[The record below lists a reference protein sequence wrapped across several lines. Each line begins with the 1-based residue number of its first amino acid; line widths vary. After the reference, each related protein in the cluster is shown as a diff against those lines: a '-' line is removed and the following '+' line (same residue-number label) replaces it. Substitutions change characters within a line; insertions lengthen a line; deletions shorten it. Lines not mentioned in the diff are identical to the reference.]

1 MNQGAAAPPA
11 AVAVNATAAPD
22 LATDANAAAAAAN
35 APDWSDSADN
45 SNSQEDEFI
54 PPPQGPSLS
63 YERKIRLHK
72 YAENRARS
80 CLGLLSETS
89 SALWKVHDCKNDIGV
104 YKPSSDWSESVSAK
118 AVVFANAAFPNVLKT
133 IYDLKTSDKF
143 KLFMRKVLGDMF
155 LDAEVLEDLNG
166 TGVYPSANPPRDARE
181 MYKQAAIKWWAIKSG
196 SLASKSSDFY
206 VLEYIGIETS
216 GGDIV
221 ACYLFQESLAEVGG
235 MPHIQGNNL
244 ERSQFDALICKFER
258 TSSPDYKD
266 DFVTISIAFQR
277 PPPMVSLFRSNPAV
291 EMVMQLARGLHATR
305 HGEGEVSVSWI
316 QISSSSSSD
325 YTKSVRDGRGDWTEM
340 GIAFALCFP
349 SVETYVSWFSGYSPV
364 GVNSE
369 YCMGTV
375 TKASNKTI
383 YEIDCKPAAEVYQEW
398 LDVASDKS
406 QTELSSIGFP
416 RLGSLHPLGTTID
429 FVSNQMEIDRSIDAN
444 SSSSLCSMQSSD
456 WSKLINM
463 TAVITGINEDG
474 SLSTT
479 SSVASGTNVVLME
492 TSAQSLKT
500 AINKMGAQ
508 AVESNKFYIHE
519 TIGCL
524 MFLSAG
530 VQALLGHKSMAEM
543 VGAYKD
549 WSGGA
554 SLMGMT
560 TFGEIGHLPN
570 SNDFPH
576 YDSLILDGT
585 RRRESPSPSA
595 AAQSQQKSLIA
606 SPLVII
612 SAQTLPLPFA
622 VVAQRVERRVSL
634 EIAIPGAAPL
644 EEVKKDEKLQ
654 TNGHVEHVKPQETAA
669 TKTSSSSSEKKR
681 AATNPPAVTA
691 STAGATLKKF
701 KFGGISLKPGNQK
714 NVVKKKPAVF
724 FNTLSEDTNPPLN
737 GEKEHT
743 NKQKLL
749 LEEQKQEEKAKFLAE
764 EDAVPKQLD
773 LNTEEDEE
781 KGETPEERRKREE
794 EEARQRE
801 RVQKVVEEVDP
812 LDAYMAGLVD
822 ESARANPAANVI
834 SQSEIEA
841 KGKINIYGTFLPPD
855 AAEQAGAV
863 VTTPSAE
870 TQTTT
875 SATNE
880 TPEEREAREER
891 ELKEFMRAIKEKREQ
906 EEKKTSGGTA
916 ATGNEAGPEADD
928 PMLKKDDTG
937 RIYQGFEEDII
948 GEDSALMDQRSALEI
963 LQDQQKKKEI
973 KPVDHS
979 KMNYL
984 PLQKKF
990 YVVPK
995 EIKDLSEEEVEAQ
1008 RQESEIKVRGKNCPR
1023 PLQKWTQCGFSVRML
1038 QLIKKHGYEE
1048 PFAIQKQALPAI
1060 MSGRDVIGIAKTG
1073 SGKTLAFLLPM
1084 FRHILA
1090 QPPLQESEG
1099 PIGIVM
1105 APARE
1110 LAQQIYVE
1118 ARKFSKGLGLSA
1130 TAVYGGSSVSEQIAN
1145 LKRGSDIVICT
1156 PGRMI
1161 DILCMSAGKMV
1172 SLQRVT
1178 YVVLDEADR
1187 MFDMGFEPQITKIM
1201 MNIRPDRQTLLFSA
1215 TFPRSVESL
1224 ARKVL
1229 KKPVEI
1235 TVGTRST
1242 ASGDITQYVEV
1253 REEDDKFMRLLQLL
1267 GLWYEKGNILV
1278 FVNKQQAC
1286 DQIFQDLM
1294 KAGYPALS
1302 LHGGKDQV
1310 DRDYTI
1316 DDFKRKVRT
1325 VMVATSV
1332 AGRGLDVKDLVL
1344 VINYHCPN
1352 HMEDYVHRV
1361 GRTGRAGRKGTAYT
1375 FISPDEEEYSV
1386 DLVKALENAKQIVPP
1401 ELITLAEGFT
1411 AKVKRGEARY
1421 HGSGFKGKGF
1431 TFDETERNETQRT
1444 ADLQRRQYELDQG
1457 ILVEDSGAADDDD
1470 TEEPSKENTANSTEK
1485 PPAPAGPK
1493 AMPIDSEAMS
1503 AFIKAQKII
1512 QNLDLKYKGNGSGEN
1527 HFVEELEINDYPQQ
1541 ARWRVTQKEAS
1552 DSVAELTGAAV
1563 ITRGSYIP
1571 AGRKPN
1577 PSERKL
1583 YLAIEGPTQSSVIEA
1598 RRELQR
1604 VLDETTMQVGLGGD
1618 KYGKYSL

>member
-11 AVAVNATAAPD
+11 AVAVNATASPD

-80 CLGLLSETS
+80 CLGLLSDTS

-291 EMVMQLARGLHATR
+291 EMVMQLARGLRDLLEDPPELQEISVVKTSAWVKDKERRFCVLCNKRFSPIFRRRHHCRTCGEVICWACSSTIRVPSISFTHNDTGKQVLSRHQPSIRVCSKCVVSHHRSKSGRELNNQEDFKDWIQRSTEQQQLAAGGEPGATQQLRLPSPSHSQDLSGALENPRDESEQVPVAKEDRMPQTLDDRQSSDSNLRTSRKISAGKQRQSNMQLPQRHSYGEQAARSSKHMRRVRRSHSEVSIERATGHGRDNPLSVAKPAPKKNPDRGRSSSAGRRGPVQNPVKQSVPPSNDNQEEAGRRSSSMERLPVQNSSSYVHAASAWATNKTEALAMTGAFQELMTKLGGDVHFVVVGFSTGFNAEVVVNLLRQLAPGVPYIGGTIARGMCDENAWVSVNRHNGEGLVTLWGVNDPHGIYSVVHAEYSQSDAHEKTYAAAKTAFARVAGDVDAGEKPAFIATYACPLFVEHAIDGIREAIHCPIIGGCSSDATR

-479 SSVASGTNVVLME
+479 SSVASGSNVVLME

-576 YDSLILDGT
+576 YDSLMFG
-585 RRRESPSPSA
+585 A
-595 AAQSQQKSLIA
+595 
-606 SPLVII
+606 II
-612 SAQTLPLPFA
+612 FS
-622 VVAQRVERRVSL
+622 
-634 EIAIPGAAPL
+634 
-644 EEVKKDEKLQ
+644 K
-654 TNGHVEHVKPQETAA
+654 
-669 TKTSSSSSEKKR
+669 
-681 AATNPPAVTA
+681 
-691 STAGATLKKF
+691 
-701 KFGGISLKPGNQK
+701 
-714 NVVKKKPAVF
+714 
-724 FNTLSEDTNPPLN
+724 
-737 GEKEHT
+737 
-743 NKQKLL
+743 
-749 LEEQKQEEKAKFLAE
+749 
-764 EDAVPKQLD
+764 
-773 LNTEEDEE
+773 
-781 KGETPEERRKREE
+781 RKR
-794 EEARQRE
+794 
-801 RVQKVVEEVDP
+801 
-812 LDAYMAGLVD
+812 
-822 ESARANPAANVI
+822 
-834 SQSEIEA
+834 
-841 KGKINIYGTFLPPD
+841 
-855 AAEQAGAV
+855 
-863 VTTPSAE
+863 
-870 TQTTT
+870 
-875 SATNE
+875 
-880 TPEEREAREER
+880 
-891 ELKEFMRAIKEKREQ
+891 KE
-906 EEKKTSGGTA
+906 
-916 ATGNEAGPEADD
+916 
-928 PMLKKDDTG
+928 
-937 RIYQGFEEDII
+937 
-948 GEDSALMDQRSALEI
+948 
-963 LQDQQKKKEI
+963 
-973 KPVDHS
+973 
-979 KMNYL
+979 YL
-984 PLQKKF
+984 YF
-990 YVVPK
+990 
-995 EIKDLSEEEVEAQ
+995 
-1008 RQESEIKVRGKNCPR
+1008 
-1023 PLQKWTQCGFSVRML
+1023 
-1038 QLIKKHGYEE
+1038 
-1048 PFAIQKQALPAI
+1048 
-1060 MSGRDVIGIAKTG
+1060 
-1073 SGKTLAFLLPM
+1073 
-1084 FRHILA
+1084 
-1090 QPPLQESEG
+1090 
-1099 PIGIVM
+1099 
-1105 APARE
+1105 
-1110 LAQQIYVE
+1110 
-1118 ARKFSKGLGLSA
+1118 
-1130 TAVYGGSSVSEQIAN
+1130 
-1145 LKRGSDIVICT
+1145 
-1156 PGRMI
+1156 
-1161 DILCMSAGKMV
+1161 
-1172 SLQRVT
+1172 
-1178 YVVLDEADR
+1178 
-1187 MFDMGFEPQITKIM
+1187 
-1201 MNIRPDRQTLLFSA
+1201 
-1215 TFPRSVESL
+1215 
-1224 ARKVL
+1224 
-1229 KKPVEI
+1229 
-1235 TVGTRST
+1235 
-1242 ASGDITQYVEV
+1242 
-1253 REEDDKFMRLLQLL
+1253 
-1267 GLWYEKGNILV
+1267 
-1278 FVNKQQAC
+1278 
-1286 DQIFQDLM
+1286 
-1294 KAGYPALS
+1294 
-1302 LHGGKDQV
+1302 
-1310 DRDYTI
+1310 
-1316 DDFKRKVRT
+1316 
-1325 VMVATSV
+1325 
-1332 AGRGLDVKDLVL
+1332 
-1344 VINYHCPN
+1344 
-1352 HMEDYVHRV
+1352 
-1361 GRTGRAGRKGTAYT
+1361 
-1375 FISPDEEEYSV
+1375 
-1386 DLVKALENAKQIVPP
+1386 
-1401 ELITLAEGFT
+1401 
-1411 AKVKRGEARY
+1411 
-1421 HGSGFKGKGF
+1421 
-1431 TFDETERNETQRT
+1431 
-1444 ADLQRRQYELDQG
+1444 
-1457 ILVEDSGAADDDD
+1457 
-1470 TEEPSKENTANSTEK
+1470 
-1485 PPAPAGPK
+1485 
-1493 AMPIDSEAMS
+1493 
-1503 AFIKAQKII
+1503 
-1512 QNLDLKYKGNGSGEN
+1512 
-1527 HFVEELEINDYPQQ
+1527 
-1541 ARWRVTQKEAS
+1541 
-1552 DSVAELTGAAV
+1552 
-1563 ITRGSYIP
+1563 
-1571 AGRKPN
+1571 
-1577 PSERKL
+1577 
-1583 YLAIEGPTQSSVIEA
+1583 
-1598 RRELQR
+1598 
-1604 VLDETTMQVGLGGD
+1604 
-1618 KYGKYSL
+1618 

>member
-1 MNQGAAAPPA
+1 MNQGAAPPA
-11 AVAVNATAAPD
+11 AATNNATAAPD
-22 LATDANAAAAAAN
+22 PANEVAAAAAN
-35 APDWSDSADN
+35 AADWSDSADN
-45 SNSQEDEFI
+45 SNSQEDEFN

-80 CLGLLSETS
+80 CLGLLSDTS

-291 EMVMQLARGLHATR
+291 EMVTQLARGLRDLLEDPPELQEISVVKTSAWVKDKERRFCVLCNKRFSPIFRRRHHCRTCGEVICWACSSTIRVPSISFTHNDTGKQVLSRHQPSIRVCSKCVVSHHRSKSGRELSNQEDFKDWIQRSTEQQQLAVGAETGTTQHLRLPSPSHSQDLSGALENPRDDSERVPVSKEERMPRKYRRISLDNEEEEKEEGDNRPHQYRELPETLDDRQRRDSNLRTSRKISAGKQRQSNMQLPQRHSYGEQAARGSKHMRRVRRSHSEVSIERATGHGRDNPLSIAKAAPKKNPDRSRSSSAGRRAPVANPVKQTAPPTHDNQEETERRSNSMERLPVQNNTSYVHAASAWATNKTEALAMTGAFQELMTKLGGDVHFVVVGFSTGFNAEVIVNLLRQLAPGVPYIGGTIARGMCDENAWVSVNRHNDEGLVTLWGVNDPHGIYSVVHAEYSQSDAHEKTYAAAKTAFARVAGDVDAGEKPAFIAAYACPLFVEHAIDGIREAIHCPIIGGCSSDATR

-576 YDSLILDGT
+576 YDSLMFG
-585 RRRESPSPSA
+585 A
-595 AAQSQQKSLIA
+595 
-606 SPLVII
+606 II
-612 SAQTLPLPFA
+612 FS
-622 VVAQRVERRVSL
+622 
-634 EIAIPGAAPL
+634 
-644 EEVKKDEKLQ
+644 K
-654 TNGHVEHVKPQETAA
+654 
-669 TKTSSSSSEKKR
+669 
-681 AATNPPAVTA
+681 
-691 STAGATLKKF
+691 
-701 KFGGISLKPGNQK
+701 
-714 NVVKKKPAVF
+714 
-724 FNTLSEDTNPPLN
+724 
-737 GEKEHT
+737 
-743 NKQKLL
+743 
-749 LEEQKQEEKAKFLAE
+749 
-764 EDAVPKQLD
+764 
-773 LNTEEDEE
+773 
-781 KGETPEERRKREE
+781 RKR
-794 EEARQRE
+794 
-801 RVQKVVEEVDP
+801 
-812 LDAYMAGLVD
+812 
-822 ESARANPAANVI
+822 
-834 SQSEIEA
+834 
-841 KGKINIYGTFLPPD
+841 
-855 AAEQAGAV
+855 
-863 VTTPSAE
+863 
-870 TQTTT
+870 
-875 SATNE
+875 
-880 TPEEREAREER
+880 
-891 ELKEFMRAIKEKREQ
+891 KE
-906 EEKKTSGGTA
+906 
-916 ATGNEAGPEADD
+916 
-928 PMLKKDDTG
+928 
-937 RIYQGFEEDII
+937 
-948 GEDSALMDQRSALEI
+948 
-963 LQDQQKKKEI
+963 
-973 KPVDHS
+973 
-979 KMNYL
+979 YL
-984 PLQKKF
+984 YF
-990 YVVPK
+990 
-995 EIKDLSEEEVEAQ
+995 
-1008 RQESEIKVRGKNCPR
+1008 
-1023 PLQKWTQCGFSVRML
+1023 
-1038 QLIKKHGYEE
+1038 
-1048 PFAIQKQALPAI
+1048 
-1060 MSGRDVIGIAKTG
+1060 
-1073 SGKTLAFLLPM
+1073 
-1084 FRHILA
+1084 
-1090 QPPLQESEG
+1090 
-1099 PIGIVM
+1099 
-1105 APARE
+1105 
-1110 LAQQIYVE
+1110 
-1118 ARKFSKGLGLSA
+1118 
-1130 TAVYGGSSVSEQIAN
+1130 
-1145 LKRGSDIVICT
+1145 
-1156 PGRMI
+1156 
-1161 DILCMSAGKMV
+1161 
-1172 SLQRVT
+1172 
-1178 YVVLDEADR
+1178 
-1187 MFDMGFEPQITKIM
+1187 
-1201 MNIRPDRQTLLFSA
+1201 
-1215 TFPRSVESL
+1215 
-1224 ARKVL
+1224 
-1229 KKPVEI
+1229 
-1235 TVGTRST
+1235 
-1242 ASGDITQYVEV
+1242 
-1253 REEDDKFMRLLQLL
+1253 
-1267 GLWYEKGNILV
+1267 
-1278 FVNKQQAC
+1278 
-1286 DQIFQDLM
+1286 
-1294 KAGYPALS
+1294 
-1302 LHGGKDQV
+1302 
-1310 DRDYTI
+1310 
-1316 DDFKRKVRT
+1316 
-1325 VMVATSV
+1325 
-1332 AGRGLDVKDLVL
+1332 
-1344 VINYHCPN
+1344 
-1352 HMEDYVHRV
+1352 
-1361 GRTGRAGRKGTAYT
+1361 
-1375 FISPDEEEYSV
+1375 
-1386 DLVKALENAKQIVPP
+1386 
-1401 ELITLAEGFT
+1401 
-1411 AKVKRGEARY
+1411 
-1421 HGSGFKGKGF
+1421 
-1431 TFDETERNETQRT
+1431 
-1444 ADLQRRQYELDQG
+1444 
-1457 ILVEDSGAADDDD
+1457 
-1470 TEEPSKENTANSTEK
+1470 
-1485 PPAPAGPK
+1485 
-1493 AMPIDSEAMS
+1493 
-1503 AFIKAQKII
+1503 
-1512 QNLDLKYKGNGSGEN
+1512 
-1527 HFVEELEINDYPQQ
+1527 
-1541 ARWRVTQKEAS
+1541 
-1552 DSVAELTGAAV
+1552 
-1563 ITRGSYIP
+1563 
-1571 AGRKPN
+1571 
-1577 PSERKL
+1577 
-1583 YLAIEGPTQSSVIEA
+1583 
-1598 RRELQR
+1598 
-1604 VLDETTMQVGLGGD
+1604 
-1618 KYGKYSL
+1618 

>member
-1 MNQGAAAPPA
+1 MNQGAAPPA
-11 AVAVNATAAPD
+11 AATNNATAAPD
-22 LATDANAAAAAAN
+22 PANEVAAAAAN
-35 APDWSDSADN
+35 AADWSDSADN

-80 CLGLLSETS
+80 CLGLLSDTS

-291 EMVMQLARGLHATR
+291 EMVTQLARGLRDLLEDPPELQEISVVKTSAWVKDKERRFCVLCNKRFSPIFRRRHHCRTCGEVICWACSSTIRVPSISFTHNDTGKQVLSRHQPSIRVCSKCVVSHHRSKSGRELSNQEDFKDWIQRSTEQQQLAVGAETGTTQHLRLPSPSHSQDLSGALENPRDDSERVPVSKEERMPRKYRRISLDNEEEEKEEGDNRPHQYRELPETLDDRQRRDSNLRTSRKISAGKQRQSNMQLPQRHSYGEQAARGSKHMRRVRRSHSEVSIERATGHGRDNPLSIAKAAPKKNPDRSRSSSAGRRAPVANPVKQTAPPTHDNQEETERRSNSMERLPVQNNTSYVHAASAWTTNKTEALAMTGAFQELMTKLGGDVHFVVVGFSTGFNAEVIVNLLRQLAPGVPYIGGTIARGMCDENAWVSVNRHNDEGLVTLWGVNDPHGIYSVVHAEYSQSDAHEKTYAAAKTAFARVAGDVDAGEKPAFIAAYACPLFVEHAIDGIREAIHCPIIGGCSSDATR

-576 YDSLILDGT
+576 YDSLMFG
-585 RRRESPSPSA
+585 A
-595 AAQSQQKSLIA
+595 
-606 SPLVII
+606 II
-612 SAQTLPLPFA
+612 FS
-622 VVAQRVERRVSL
+622 
-634 EIAIPGAAPL
+634 
-644 EEVKKDEKLQ
+644 K
-654 TNGHVEHVKPQETAA
+654 
-669 TKTSSSSSEKKR
+669 
-681 AATNPPAVTA
+681 
-691 STAGATLKKF
+691 
-701 KFGGISLKPGNQK
+701 
-714 NVVKKKPAVF
+714 
-724 FNTLSEDTNPPLN
+724 
-737 GEKEHT
+737 
-743 NKQKLL
+743 
-749 LEEQKQEEKAKFLAE
+749 
-764 EDAVPKQLD
+764 
-773 LNTEEDEE
+773 
-781 KGETPEERRKREE
+781 RKR
-794 EEARQRE
+794 
-801 RVQKVVEEVDP
+801 
-812 LDAYMAGLVD
+812 
-822 ESARANPAANVI
+822 
-834 SQSEIEA
+834 
-841 KGKINIYGTFLPPD
+841 
-855 AAEQAGAV
+855 
-863 VTTPSAE
+863 
-870 TQTTT
+870 
-875 SATNE
+875 
-880 TPEEREAREER
+880 
-891 ELKEFMRAIKEKREQ
+891 KE
-906 EEKKTSGGTA
+906 
-916 ATGNEAGPEADD
+916 
-928 PMLKKDDTG
+928 
-937 RIYQGFEEDII
+937 
-948 GEDSALMDQRSALEI
+948 
-963 LQDQQKKKEI
+963 
-973 KPVDHS
+973 
-979 KMNYL
+979 YL
-984 PLQKKF
+984 YF
-990 YVVPK
+990 
-995 EIKDLSEEEVEAQ
+995 
-1008 RQESEIKVRGKNCPR
+1008 
-1023 PLQKWTQCGFSVRML
+1023 
-1038 QLIKKHGYEE
+1038 
-1048 PFAIQKQALPAI
+1048 
-1060 MSGRDVIGIAKTG
+1060 
-1073 SGKTLAFLLPM
+1073 
-1084 FRHILA
+1084 
-1090 QPPLQESEG
+1090 
-1099 PIGIVM
+1099 
-1105 APARE
+1105 
-1110 LAQQIYVE
+1110 
-1118 ARKFSKGLGLSA
+1118 
-1130 TAVYGGSSVSEQIAN
+1130 
-1145 LKRGSDIVICT
+1145 
-1156 PGRMI
+1156 
-1161 DILCMSAGKMV
+1161 
-1172 SLQRVT
+1172 
-1178 YVVLDEADR
+1178 
-1187 MFDMGFEPQITKIM
+1187 
-1201 MNIRPDRQTLLFSA
+1201 
-1215 TFPRSVESL
+1215 
-1224 ARKVL
+1224 
-1229 KKPVEI
+1229 
-1235 TVGTRST
+1235 
-1242 ASGDITQYVEV
+1242 
-1253 REEDDKFMRLLQLL
+1253 
-1267 GLWYEKGNILV
+1267 
-1278 FVNKQQAC
+1278 
-1286 DQIFQDLM
+1286 
-1294 KAGYPALS
+1294 
-1302 LHGGKDQV
+1302 
-1310 DRDYTI
+1310 
-1316 DDFKRKVRT
+1316 
-1325 VMVATSV
+1325 
-1332 AGRGLDVKDLVL
+1332 
-1344 VINYHCPN
+1344 
-1352 HMEDYVHRV
+1352 
-1361 GRTGRAGRKGTAYT
+1361 
-1375 FISPDEEEYSV
+1375 
-1386 DLVKALENAKQIVPP
+1386 
-1401 ELITLAEGFT
+1401 
-1411 AKVKRGEARY
+1411 
-1421 HGSGFKGKGF
+1421 
-1431 TFDETERNETQRT
+1431 
-1444 ADLQRRQYELDQG
+1444 
-1457 ILVEDSGAADDDD
+1457 
-1470 TEEPSKENTANSTEK
+1470 
-1485 PPAPAGPK
+1485 
-1493 AMPIDSEAMS
+1493 
-1503 AFIKAQKII
+1503 
-1512 QNLDLKYKGNGSGEN
+1512 
-1527 HFVEELEINDYPQQ
+1527 
-1541 ARWRVTQKEAS
+1541 
-1552 DSVAELTGAAV
+1552 
-1563 ITRGSYIP
+1563 
-1571 AGRKPN
+1571 
-1577 PSERKL
+1577 
-1583 YLAIEGPTQSSVIEA
+1583 
-1598 RRELQR
+1598 
-1604 VLDETTMQVGLGGD
+1604 
-1618 KYGKYSL
+1618 

>member
-11 AVAVNATAAPD
+11 ASKTSATAAPD
-22 LATDANAAAAAAN
+22 PTDVNVAAAAAN

-80 CLGLLSETS
+80 CLGLLSDTS

-291 EMVMQLARGLHATR
+291 EMVTQLARGLRDLLEDPPELQEISVVKTSAWVKDKERRFCVLCNKRFSPIFRRRHHCRTCGEVICWACSSTIRVPSISFTHNDTGKQVLSRHQPSIRVCSKCVVSHHRSKSGRELNNQEDFKDWIQRSTEQQQLAAGAESGATQQLRLPSPSHSQDLSGALENPRDESEQVPVAKEERMPQSLDDRQRRDSNLRTSRKISAGKQRQNNMQLPQRHSYGEQAARSSKHMRRVRRSHSEVSIERATGHGRDNPLNVAKPAPKKNPDRGRSSSAGRRGPVPNPVKQSAPPSRDNQEDTERRSNSMERLPVQNSSSYVHAASAWATNKTEALAMTGAFQELMTKLGGDVHFVVVGFSTGFSAEVIVNLLRQLAPGVPYIGGTIARGMCDENAWVSVNRHNDEGLVTLWGVNDPHGIYSIVHAEYSQSDAHEKTYAAAKTAFARVAGDVDAGEKPAFIAAYACPLFVEHAIDGIREAIHCPIIGGCSSDATR

-576 YDSLILDGT
+576 YDSLMFG
-585 RRRESPSPSA
+585 A
-595 AAQSQQKSLIA
+595 
-606 SPLVII
+606 II
-612 SAQTLPLPFA
+612 FS
-622 VVAQRVERRVSL
+622 
-634 EIAIPGAAPL
+634 
-644 EEVKKDEKLQ
+644 K
-654 TNGHVEHVKPQETAA
+654 
-669 TKTSSSSSEKKR
+669 
-681 AATNPPAVTA
+681 
-691 STAGATLKKF
+691 
-701 KFGGISLKPGNQK
+701 
-714 NVVKKKPAVF
+714 
-724 FNTLSEDTNPPLN
+724 
-737 GEKEHT
+737 
-743 NKQKLL
+743 
-749 LEEQKQEEKAKFLAE
+749 
-764 EDAVPKQLD
+764 
-773 LNTEEDEE
+773 
-781 KGETPEERRKREE
+781 RKR
-794 EEARQRE
+794 
-801 RVQKVVEEVDP
+801 
-812 LDAYMAGLVD
+812 
-822 ESARANPAANVI
+822 
-834 SQSEIEA
+834 
-841 KGKINIYGTFLPPD
+841 
-855 AAEQAGAV
+855 
-863 VTTPSAE
+863 
-870 TQTTT
+870 
-875 SATNE
+875 
-880 TPEEREAREER
+880 
-891 ELKEFMRAIKEKREQ
+891 KE
-906 EEKKTSGGTA
+906 
-916 ATGNEAGPEADD
+916 
-928 PMLKKDDTG
+928 
-937 RIYQGFEEDII
+937 
-948 GEDSALMDQRSALEI
+948 
-963 LQDQQKKKEI
+963 
-973 KPVDHS
+973 
-979 KMNYL
+979 YL
-984 PLQKKF
+984 YF
-990 YVVPK
+990 
-995 EIKDLSEEEVEAQ
+995 
-1008 RQESEIKVRGKNCPR
+1008 
-1023 PLQKWTQCGFSVRML
+1023 
-1038 QLIKKHGYEE
+1038 
-1048 PFAIQKQALPAI
+1048 
-1060 MSGRDVIGIAKTG
+1060 
-1073 SGKTLAFLLPM
+1073 
-1084 FRHILA
+1084 
-1090 QPPLQESEG
+1090 
-1099 PIGIVM
+1099 
-1105 APARE
+1105 
-1110 LAQQIYVE
+1110 
-1118 ARKFSKGLGLSA
+1118 
-1130 TAVYGGSSVSEQIAN
+1130 
-1145 LKRGSDIVICT
+1145 
-1156 PGRMI
+1156 
-1161 DILCMSAGKMV
+1161 
-1172 SLQRVT
+1172 
-1178 YVVLDEADR
+1178 
-1187 MFDMGFEPQITKIM
+1187 
-1201 MNIRPDRQTLLFSA
+1201 
-1215 TFPRSVESL
+1215 
-1224 ARKVL
+1224 
-1229 KKPVEI
+1229 
-1235 TVGTRST
+1235 
-1242 ASGDITQYVEV
+1242 
-1253 REEDDKFMRLLQLL
+1253 
-1267 GLWYEKGNILV
+1267 
-1278 FVNKQQAC
+1278 
-1286 DQIFQDLM
+1286 
-1294 KAGYPALS
+1294 
-1302 LHGGKDQV
+1302 
-1310 DRDYTI
+1310 
-1316 DDFKRKVRT
+1316 
-1325 VMVATSV
+1325 
-1332 AGRGLDVKDLVL
+1332 
-1344 VINYHCPN
+1344 
-1352 HMEDYVHRV
+1352 
-1361 GRTGRAGRKGTAYT
+1361 
-1375 FISPDEEEYSV
+1375 
-1386 DLVKALENAKQIVPP
+1386 
-1401 ELITLAEGFT
+1401 
-1411 AKVKRGEARY
+1411 
-1421 HGSGFKGKGF
+1421 
-1431 TFDETERNETQRT
+1431 
-1444 ADLQRRQYELDQG
+1444 
-1457 ILVEDSGAADDDD
+1457 
-1470 TEEPSKENTANSTEK
+1470 
-1485 PPAPAGPK
+1485 
-1493 AMPIDSEAMS
+1493 
-1503 AFIKAQKII
+1503 
-1512 QNLDLKYKGNGSGEN
+1512 
-1527 HFVEELEINDYPQQ
+1527 
-1541 ARWRVTQKEAS
+1541 
-1552 DSVAELTGAAV
+1552 
-1563 ITRGSYIP
+1563 
-1571 AGRKPN
+1571 
-1577 PSERKL
+1577 
-1583 YLAIEGPTQSSVIEA
+1583 
-1598 RRELQR
+1598 
-1604 VLDETTMQVGLGGD
+1604 
-1618 KYGKYSL
+1618 